1 MPFIREQALQLERDL
16 TMSTGDDD
24 VHGLTVVRQP
34 SSIRGVSVQPVARHL
49 LRARDHADLAY
60 ADPATDVAAMAR
72 RAHASPAHF
81 SRSFKTVF
89 GETPHQYLQTR
100 RIERAQELL
109 RLTDLTVGEVC
120 AAVGYTSLGSFSATF
135 KRTVGVSPTAYR
147 EREKEAALLARIPG
161 CFRREWMRPRAVP
174 DSRIR

>member
-1 MPFIREQALQLERDL
+1 MPAA
-16 TMSTGDDD
+16 TAAA
-24 VHGLTVVRQP
+24 
-34 SSIRGVSVQPVARHL
+34 QPVARHL

-81 SRSFKTVF
+81 SRSFKAVF

-109 RLTDLTVGEVC
+109 RLTELTVGEVC

-147 EREKEAALLARIPG
+147 EREREAALLARIPG
-161 CFRREWMRPRAVP
+161 CFRREWLRPRAVP
-174 DSRIR
+174 DSRIREASGSPEA

>member
-1 MPFIREQALQLERDL
+1 MAA
-16 TMSTGDDD
+16 
-24 VHGLTVVRQP
+24 QP
-34 SSIRGVSVQPVARHL
+34 TAQRTARHL

-60 ADPATDVAAMAR
+60 ADPATDVPAMAR
-72 RAHASPAHF
+72 RAHVSTAHF
-81 SRSFKTVF
+81 ARSFKEAF

-109 RLTDLTVGEVC
+109 RLTELTVGEVC

-135 KRTVGVSPTAYR
+135 KRTVGVSPTAFR
-147 EREKEAALLARIPG
+147 EQAREAELLARIPG

-174 DSRIR
+174 DRRIR

>member
-1 MPFIREQALQLERDL
+1 VTTTTA
-16 TMSTGDDD
+16 
-24 VHGLTVVRQP
+24 
-34 SSIRGVSVQPVARHL
+34 QPVARHL

-72 RAHASPAHF
+72 RAHASTAHF
-81 SRSFKTVF
+81 SRSFKEVF

-109 RLTDLTVGEVC
+109 RLTDLTVGEIC

-135 KRTVGVSPTAYR
+135 KRTVGLTPTVFR
-147 EREKEAALLARIPG
+147 EQAREAEMLARIPG

-174 DSRIR
+174 DSSFREARGRDGA